1 MFISKKRFFI
11 AFILSVAIVSGCFA
25 DYIHDI
31 DVNTISGT
39 LTGPLYTL
47 DYKYNIGFS
56 NLELNVELRLYK
68 RGLDPDSSLAQSWEA
83 GIENFWNGKFDIY
96 DKSSRCRYRINFDVV
111 FCSQLTSSVHSKV
124 DWDIASA
131 SRDVAHNVG
140 HLLGLYDEYD
150 GPLVNPE
157 NPVYDSTSIMSDIGT
172 TVYKEHYN
180 AFLDWL
186 LLKPD
191 AADRNLYLVTYDPD
205 WVNPPI
211 PEPATVFLLGLGLFL
226 CRGKLSKT

>member
-1 MFISKKRFFI
+1 MFILKRRFFI
-11 AFILSVAIVSGCFA
+11 AFILSAAVVSGCFA

-31 DVNTISGT
+31 DANTISGT
-39 LTGPLYTL
+39 LTGPLCSL
-47 DYKYNIGFS
+47 DYKYDIGFS

-96 DKSSRCRYRINFDVV
+96 DKGIRCRYRINFDVV
-111 FCSQLTSSVHSKV
+111 FCDQLTSSVHSQV
-124 DWDIASA
+124 NWSA
-131 SRDVAHNVG
+131 SDSSRNIAHNVG

-172 TVYKEHYN
+172 AVHEEHYN

-186 LLKPD
+186 LLKPA
-191 AADRNLYLVTYDPD
+191 AADHNLSLVAYDPD
-205 WVNPPI
+205 WVNPSV
-211 PEPATVFLLGLGLFL
+211 PEPATVFLLGFGLL
-226 CRGKLSKT
+226 LYRKNAKR